1 MTSSTAP
8 KPAGSSVSAR
18 TVSVPSAAAA
28 LSPRT
33 VRAGGGSSSP
43 RTSSDGPN
51 AAPPKRVTIAGV
63 EIGRV
68 GTFEAATGRATLTAD
83 DFTEA
88 IRAFKTG
95 VCPKP
100 VLKVG
105 HYDPRFDGSPS
116 IGWVDNLRVAEG
128 GNVLIGDLA
137 GLPQWVADAAPSH
150 FPNRSLEGIF
160 DYEDADGTI
169 WPFVLTGLALLGAT
183 APAIGNL
190 AELRDFVA
198 ASRTPHTV
206 TRDRVRLAAARRAR
220 LNRWND

>member
-1 MTSSTAP
+1 M
-8 KPAGSSVSAR
+8 SAR
-18 TVSVPSAAAA
+18 SSDEAPYPRSALAAA
-28 LSPRT
+28 
-33 VRAGGGSSSP
+33 GSSSP
-43 RTSSDGPN
+43 RTSSPERS
-51 AAPPKRVTIAGV
+51 AAPPKRVTIRGV
-63 EIGRV
+63 EIGRA
-68 GTFEAATGRATLTAD
+68 GTFEASTGRTTLTSD
-83 DFTEA
+83 DFAEA
-88 IRAFKTG
+88 VRAFKAG
-95 VCPKP
+95 VHPKP

-128 GNVLIGDLA
+128 GQVLIGDLA
-137 GLPQWVADAAPSH
+137 GVPQWVADSAPSH
-150 FPNRSLEGIF
+150 FPNRSLEATF
-160 DYEDADGTI
+160 DYEDADGTV

-198 ASRTPHTV
+198 ASRSPQNV